1 MDSTS
6 SRAASEAPSESG
18 SMDWAGSLQI
28 GEEEVALANGN
39 DTAPASLDEH
49 VPSVE
54 VIIQSKI

>member
-1 MDSTS
+1 
-6 SRAASEAPSESG
+6 
-18 SMDWAGSLQI
+18 MDWAGSLQI